1 VGSPAVLARCLPDRR
16 GRPRIGILPA
26 QNQGVKPNMV
36 SGTLLWKVR
45 LIEEDFRRLIFETE
59 GA

>member
-1 VGSPAVLARCLPDRR
+1 
-16 GRPRIGILPA
+16 
-26 QNQGVKPNMV
+26 MV